1 MEKKKELKSTLTI
14 SKDKGYKDL
23 IIVLNL
29 DTKREKDFNAMKKI
43 EVTQDELNK
52 IGTPRWLQNI

>member
-23 IIVLNL
+23 IIILPL
-29 DTKREKDFNAMKKI
+29 DSKREKDFNAMKKI